1 MKTAHLFLLPLLFML
16 ALASCEKVEEVP
28 EETPP
33 IIDAKGDCIV
43 VPVVPIGDPD
53 SLSTEDLLDYV
64 DENGS
69 TEESAYSVHDILHLF
84 PKYLEYYDASG
95 YPDCYVRGFIVGFV
109 AKNKN
114 SIAHAVFSSGDV
126 ETNIV
131 IADSPDEIDYH
142 NCISVQLSN
151 SSKGQKEVREGLNL
165 SAHPENLGAYVI
177 LHGTV
182 TKYMGT
188 LGLKSVNDA
197 VIYIE

>member
-1 MKTAHLFLLPLLFML
+1 MKTAHLFLLPFLFL
-16 ALASCEKVEEVP
+16 FVFASCEKVEEVP
-28 EETPP
+28 EDTPP
-33 IIDAKGDCIV
+33 IINAEGDSIV
-43 VPVVPIGDPD
+43 VPIVPIGDPD
-53 SLSTEDLLDYV
+53 SL
-64 DENGS
+64 S

-114 SIAHAVFSSGDV
+114 SIVHAVFSSGDV
-126 ETNIV
+126 ETNII

-142 NCISVQLSN
+142 NCIAVQLST

-165 SAHPENLGAYVI
+165 FAHPENLGAYVI

-197 VIYIE
+197 VIYID

>member
-1 MKTAHLFLLPLLFML
+1 ML

-28 EETPP
+28 EDTPP
-33 IIDAKGDCIV
+33 IINAEGDSIV
-43 VPVVPIGDPD
+43 VPIVPIGDPD

-114 SIAHAVFSSGDV
+114 SIVSSVVKNVRPGSIILMHDLYDHCV
-126 ETNIV
+126 T
-131 IADSPDEIDYH
+131 AAAEIIDR
-142 NCISVQLSN
+142 L
-151 SSKGQKEVREGLNL
+151 QKEGYVFCTVSELAGFYGAEL
-165 SAHPENLGAYVI
+165 SPGGVYGNFPP
-177 LHGTV
+177 
-182 TKYMGT
+182 
-188 LGLKSVNDA
+188 SS
-197 VIYIE
+197 